1 MLISTNWP
9 SLDSNTAIVRM
20 HMKTDALAYELCELA
35 EEEVAIVEGRNH

>member
-20 HMKTDALAYELCELA
+20 HMKTDALVYELYGLTEQ
-35 EEEVAIVEGRNH
+35 EITIVEG